1 MWVYEIN
8 LNNKIIGDSGDLSFN
23 TKSEALVDAQDY
35 IISYLS
41 KEYKCDVKDCDIYT
55 WEE

>member
-23 TKSEALVDAQDY
+23 TKSEALADAQDY

-41 KEYKCDVKDCDIYT
+41 KEYKCDIKDCDIYT

>member
-8 LNNKIIGDSGDLSFN
+8 LNNKIIGDSGDLNFN
-23 TKSEALVDAQDY
+23 TKSEALADAQDY
-35 IISYLS
+35 IIYLS